1 MPLHLH
7 SGKTMKKIHVALL
20 FGLLLI
26 CACSPDRQL
35 ESFFLQADS
44 LLEEQPDSAL
54 RLLRALPSSRE
65 LSSRESARYALLL
78 ARATDKC
85 EKSLLPCD
93 SLLDIAL
100 HHYDDNEKEQAVAL
114 LYKGRLEV
122 EMEQTEKATGHFLKG
137 LEIIKNYPEEIEI
150 RRHLLSSLG
159 NEYFDACLYEKA
171 GEAYKEL
178 YNYCV
183 TEKDR
188 SIALNS
194 LGSYY
199 SAIEKEDSALMLQ
212 HKALEYAQAS
222 NDSTII
228 AISALH
234 LSVKYYLKETTDTAL
249 YYARMSLQWL
259 PKNKEEGIYYAN
271 IGDILLD
278 KEEQDSAA
286 YYIKKSL
293 GDSTDIKKRAS
304 TLLSLSYI
312 KEEQGDYQATT
323 DLLYQVVDIIDS
335 LYYKEQ
341 STKIQQLIHQYDTQ
355 AKVREEH
362 ARGRNTLIIA
372 IGCFIFCC
380 LLITLFY
387 QHHIS
392 KRKRLQLINEQ
403 KLKQAQARLTSLQTA
418 IEESQRIVALLQKEH
433 TNLIQ
438 ENEKSQQ
445 EIQEREASIEQLKA
459 EKVTLRNWLFKQSD
473 IYNKVIKL
481 SKQNV
486 SSKKELK
493 VLTDTEQKKLM
504 ETVLDVYAD
513 YISDMR
519 TQYPKLT
526 DEDFLYLCLD
536 EAGLSPQ
543 TISLCFG
550 NTDTHALAQRKYRL
564 KGRMKGE
571 E

>member
-1 MPLHLH
+1 
-7 SGKTMKKIHVALL
+7 MKKIHVALL

-35 ESFFLQADS
+35 ESLFLRADS
-44 LLEEQPDSAL
+44 LLMEQPDSAL
-54 RLLRALPSSRE
+54 QLLRTLPATQKLSR
-65 LSSRESARYALLL
+65 RESARYGLLL

-85 EKSLLPCD
+85 EKPLLPCD

-100 HHYDDNEKEQAVAL
+100 HYYDDDEKERAVAL

-122 EMEQTEKATGHFLKG
+122 EMEQSERAIEYFLKG
-137 LEIIKNYPEEIEI
+137 LEIIKGFPKEIETK
-150 RRHLLSSLG
+150 RHLLSSLG
-159 NEYFDACLYEKA
+159 NEYFDAYLYKKA
-171 GEAYKEL
+171 KEAYKEL
-178 YNYCV
+178 YKCCI
-183 TEKDR
+183 TDKDK
-188 SIALNS
+188 SIALTN
-194 LGSYY
+194 LGSCY
-199 SAIEKEDSALMLQ
+199 SMTDKRDTALIIH
-212 HKALEYAQAS
+212 HKALQYAQAS
-222 NDSTII
+222 NDSAII
-228 AISALH
+228 ATSALNI
-234 LSVKYYLKETTDTAL
+234 SVAYDLKETTDTAL
-249 YYARMSLQWL
+249 YYARMSLQWI
-259 PKNKEEGIYYAN
+259 PGNKKKGLYYAN
-271 IGDILLD
+271 MGDILLD
-278 KEEQDSAA
+278 KEETDSAA
-286 YYIKKSL
+286 YYINKSL
-293 GDSTDIKKRAS
+293 KDSPEIKKQIT

-323 DLLYQVVDIIDS
+323 DLLYQIVDIIDS
-335 LYYKEQ
+335 VYLTEQ
-341 STKIQQLIHQYDTQ
+341 STKIQQLIYQYDTH
-355 AKVREEH
+355 AKVKEEH
-362 ARGRNTLIIA
+362 TKGRNILIITVS
-372 IGCFIFCC
+372 CFVCCC

-387 QHHIS
+387 QHRIS
-392 KRKRLQLINEQ
+392 KRKRQQLINEQ

-418 IEESQRIVALLQKEH
+418 IEESQHIVTLLQKEH
-433 TNLIQ
+433 SNLIQ
-438 ENEKSQQ
+438 EKEKSQQ

-493 VLTDTEQKKLM
+493 VLTDAEQKKLM
-504 ETVLDVYAD
+504 ETVLDIYAD

-536 EAGLSPQ
+536 ETELSPQ